1 MLNNTKF
8 YFFIPKEK
16 IMKKTVLILSVF
28 VAFGSMTLFAHEFF
42 VAPRDVK
49 DYKAGDEVKLDVLS
63 THYFIKGE
71 EIEEP
76 STLNSVYVLQKGKK
90 IPLLLTANQDRLLY
104 ETSWKLENAYPALV
118 AGERVGGYYCYTT
131 EGYMDG
137 TRKEVLA
144 SGATITKCLY
154 FSKFS
159 KTYLNPKSDDKSF
172 KKPLGQIFE
181 IVPLTNPF
189 DITVGKSGKFQVLYG
204 GKPFANAN
212 IFATYDT
219 FDVKT
224 ENAYAK
230 KSKTDKNGVVNFD
243 FDNKGLW
250 IIRVNYHKPSK
261 IADVDEDDI
270 NAIIVFNVK
279 Q

>member
-1 MLNNTKF
+1 
-8 YFFIPKEK
+8 
-16 IMKKTVLILSVF
+16 MKKIVLALSVF
-28 VAFGSMTLFAHEFF
+28 IAFGFTTLFAHEFF
-42 VAPRDVK
+42 IAPREVK

-76 STLNSVYVLQKGKK
+76 STLNSVYVLQKDKK
-90 IPLLLTANQDRLLY
+90 TPLFLTANQDRLLY
-104 ETSWKLENAYPALV
+104 ETSWKLENDSPALIV
-118 AGERVGGYYCYTT
+118 GERVGGYYCYTT

-137 TRKEVLA
+137 TKKEVLA

-154 FSKFS
+154 FSKLS

-181 IVPLTNPF
+181 IVPLTNPA
-189 DITVGKSGKFQVLYG
+189 DIVVGKVGKFQVLYDE
-204 GKPFANAN
+204 KPFANAD

-219 FDVKT
+219 FDSDT

-230 KSKTDKNGVVNFD
+230 KSKTDENGIASFN

-250 IIRVNYHKPSK
+250 LVRINYHKASK
-261 IADVDEDDI
+261 IVDVDEDDI
-270 NAIIVFNVK
+270 NAIAVFNVK
-279 Q
+279 